1 MPPVIELV
9 NLHRLYR
16 NGAAAVAAVGGV
28 NLRVE
33 AGEFVAII
41 GASGSGKST
50 LMNLIGCLDRPTK
63 GEYRLA
69 GTDVAGLD
77 ADRLAA
83 VRNRRIGFVFQ
94 AFNLLPRTSAVENV
108 ELPLLYAQPL
118 PPARTRRERA
128 IRALRE
134 VGLGS
139 RLHHLP
145 GELSGGEQQRVAIAR
160 ALVPGPALLLADE
173 PTGNLDTRTS
183 VEIMAIFQRLN
194 AGGMTILMVTHEPDI
209 ARYARRTVTM
219 RDGRIAADEPVPR
232 EQRLTAPDFHPEMN
246 PAVAA

>member
-1 MPPVIELV
+1 MPPVLELV
-9 NLHRLYR
+9 NVHRIYR

-28 NLRVE
+28 SFRVE

-50 LMNLIGCLDRPTK
+50 LMNLIGCLDRPTR

-69 GTDVAGLD
+69 GTAVALLD
-77 ADRLAA
+77 ADHLAA

-94 AFNLLPRTSAVENV
+94 GFNLLGRTSAVENV
-108 ELPLLYAQPL
+108 ELPLIYAQPL
-118 PPARTRRERA
+118 PPARERRERA
-128 IRALRE
+128 VRALRD
-134 VGLGS
+134 VGLGN
-139 RLHHLP
+139 RLFHLP
-145 GELSGGEQQRVAIAR
+145 SELSGGEQQRVAIAR
-160 ALVPGPALLLADE
+160 ALVPGPDLLLADE

-183 VEIMAIFQRLN
+183 IEIMAIFQRLN

-232 EQRLTAPDFHPEMN
+232 EQRLVAAGFQPARND
-246 PAVAA
+246 AVAA